1 MSVKQ
6 FSHCGWPYCIMFWL
20 LEWQLNM
27 TSMPWCNDC
36 RSNCAKWAK
45 FPAWRGTMVFVA
57 SKDPVCKYIAP
68 EAQAH
73 AAWQE
78 RTCLVPDQKNS
89 EGESITALGTSK
101 YLRTSARWRSAT
113 THCWPLRLWQSI
125 SAALIEGSFPAVL
138 RQQVLRPSIG
148 CPAAVSNLHRSW
160 LGEVKPHWTT

>member
-1 MSVKQ
+1 
-6 FSHCGWPYCIMFWL
+6 MFWL
-20 LEWQLNM
+20 LQRQLNV
-27 TSMPWCNDC
+27 TSMPWCNGC

-45 FPAWRGTMVFVA
+45 FPAWRGTMVLVA

-101 YLRTSARWRSAT
+101 YLRTSARWRSAIT
-113 THCWPLRLWQSI
+113 LL
-125 SAALIEGSFPAVL
+125 AL
-138 RQQVLRPSIG
+138 
-148 CPAAVSNLHRSW
+148 AAVAVRFRRPNWRIVPRCSQLCWGSKSW
-160 LGEVKPHWTT
+160 GLQLDVPQLWVTCTGAG